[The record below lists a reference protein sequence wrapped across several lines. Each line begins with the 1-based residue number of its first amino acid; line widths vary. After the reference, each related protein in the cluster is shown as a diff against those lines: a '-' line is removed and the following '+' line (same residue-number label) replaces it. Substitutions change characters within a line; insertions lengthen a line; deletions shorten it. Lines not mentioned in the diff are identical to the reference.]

1 MNYFQQ
7 KLKQLMKARQLS
19 QTDLAKM
26 AHIPQTTISKWLKND
41 SVPKITTIEP
51 LAKALNISIGE
62 LIGDLGKSIDLSED
76 DKRWLAL
83 SDNQK
88 KLLLTLL
95 DAILNSKI

>member
-7 KLKQLMKARQLS
+7 KLKQLMKARQLN
-19 QTDLAKM
+19 QTDLAKLSN
-26 AHIPQTTISKWLKND
+26 IPQTTISKWLTKE
-41 SVPKITTIEP
+41 STPKITTIEP
-51 LAKALNISIGE
+51 LAKALNISVSE
-62 LIGDLGKSIDLSED
+62 LVGDFGNNIKLTED

-83 SDNQK
+83 PDNQK